1 MKKVILLSVIL
12 LGFIGTQQAQ
22 TLDHL
27 FDKYCHNEKFT
38 YVSVGKG
45 MMNTIKN
52 YADFDEETEDMIP
65 TSVKI
70 LTLEEVSTGNAQ
82 LAKQIISEIM
92 SIMNSDNF
100 EKILEVSEKGEATYI
115 YSKEYDD
122 KNCDQLLLDI
132 TDDEVSII
140 WTRGKKSK

>member
-1 MKKVILLSVIL
+1 MKKIVLLFVMF

-22 TLDHL
+22 TLDQF
-27 FDKYCHNEKFT
+27 FDKYCKNDKFT

-45 MMNTIKN
+45 MMNTVKN
-52 YADFDEETEDMIP
+52 YADFDEESKDMIP
-65 TSVKI
+65 NSVKI
-70 LTLEEVSTGNAQ
+70 LTLEEVTSANSA
-82 LAKQIISEIM
+82 LAKQIITEIM

-115 YSKEYDD
+115 YSKKYDD

-132 TDDEVSII
+132 TDEEVSII
-140 WTRGKKSK
+140 WTRGKKK